1 MMLAAGWFRMCVV
14 VMSAAVTMMVFSAA
28 LKFSCRQLCVVP
40 KSFRQIH
47 LHLVRP
53 SISVNHLER
62 QQSFIGLG
70 LLDHESLPGLGG
82 FGPLDL
88 YLFGDAVASV
98 NAALETLDS
107 FGFVNVPTLGDE
119 LITVSER
126 VDAAQTDVQELRAAL
141 EEAKTA
147 ASGNLVAALTARTMK
162 LDNRLA
168 QIKSTAVKFQATVEQ
183 KQQQVADLSRTVL
196 RAINL
201 LVLSL
206 SVLFLVV
213 TAGQVLLIYVCWQYV
228 RRGRFPLLRVARVD
242 LAAL

>member
-1 MMLAAGWFRMCVV
+1 
-14 VMSAAVTMMVFSAA
+14 MS
-28 LKFSCRQLCVVP
+28 
-40 KSFRQIH
+40 
-47 LHLVRP
+47 
-53 SISVNHLER
+53 
-62 QQSFIGLG
+62 
-70 LLDHESLPGLGG
+70 
-82 FGPLDL
+82 
-88 YLFGDAVASV
+88 
-98 NAALETLDS
+98 
-107 FGFVNVPTLGDE
+107 
-119 LITVSER
+119 TVSER

-168 QIKSTAVKFQATVEQ
+168 QIRSTAVKFQAIVEQ
-183 KQQQVADLSRTVL
+183 KQQQLADLSHTVL

-213 TAGQVLLIYVCWQYV
+213 AAAQVLLIYVCWQYV
-228 RRGRFPLLRVARVD
+228 CTGRFPLLRVARVD